1 MNVLYYIITN
11 NITQRELVLQTK
23 EKPIVVIGLTYQIDD
38 IKVVLIRKGKNQLR
52 CKTQICS

>member
-1 MNVLYYIITN
+1 MYYNITN
-11 NITQRELVLQTK
+11 NITQRELALQTK

-38 IKVVLIRKGKNQLR
+38 IKVVLNHKGRNQSR